1 MNDYIIVNNY
11 AVKASYNYFE
21 YKIKDTHGE
30 DNILDLLKSVYY
42 ILDMY
47 KNNKMEDKQYLH
59 TAVKS
64 FSYIFQDEDI
74 KEETTL
80 SDDEGKNLLELMMKK
95 ENLQMVFEIIKN
107 NFVKASDLNKW
118 YKLKYD

>member
-11 AVKASYNYFE
+11 AAKVSYNYFE

-47 KNNKMEDKQYLH
+47 KNNKMEDKQYLD

-95 ENLQMVFEIIKN
+95 ENLQMAFEIIKN